1 MQLATLTPGLS
12 ISMVREF
19 VVIERAGSV
28 PITRHPIGVTITVVS
43 DATGFVVGSA
53 AVVTCSSDLGTAD
66 RIEWR
71 SREGQVLVSEDS
83 VQQIDLVFNTVNDS
97 LHGSNI
103 TCFVTRDEGRANHTV
118 SNQTL
123 LISVRGTYYACPI

>member
-1 MQLATLTPGLS
+1 M
-12 ISMVREF
+12 I
-19 VVIERAGSV
+19 
-28 PITRHPIGVTITVVS
+28 ITVTS

-53 AVVTCSSDLGTAD
+53 AVVTCSSDSGTAD

-71 SREGQVLVSEDS
+71 SREGQVLVSGDS

-103 TCFVTRDEGRANHTV
+103 TCFVTRDEGSRANHTV

-123 LISVRGTYYACPI
+123 PISVRGTYYACPM